1 MEIRCTNCVRKE
13 EVLQRVEE
21 ERNTLQTITRMKANW
36 TGHILC
42 RNWLLKHIIEETIHG
57 RTEVTG

>member
-1 MEIRCTNCVRKE
+1 MWCWRRMEIRWTNCVRE
-13 EVLQRVEE
+13 EETLQRVEE

-42 RNWLLKHIIEETIHG
+42 RNWLLKHITEEKI
-57 RTEVTG
+57 